1 MLLAIFAASLA
12 FLIFLVWYLV
22 ADDAVTRRRVGLAS
36 ILAIALASALSLF
49 PLSKN
54 IKLGLDL
61 QGGTAFLIQL
71 DGQPSKA
78 AREKAIEV
86 IRKRVDK
93 FGLSEPI
100 IQPVGSNR
108 ISVEIPG
115 LSEQQKDE
123 ARGQL
128 SKVAKLEFRLVNPDS
143 QALLNAYHSG
153 GTTST
158 AESAVNPAAI
168 PIDYEV
174 LPYVTHDETG
184 AEVRTEIVVKRR
196 PEMGGKYVS
205 KAFRGFDPVGRATVI
220 IQFTPDGQQVFGRVT
235 TDNVGKQLAIVLD
248 NEVQSAPVLNGP
260 IFNNA
265 EISGGNMTPTEA
277 EELSSVLENPLET
290 PVKLLEERGV
300 DPSLGADSIRS
311 GTKACIVAIILVMTF
326 MIFYYRLSGV
336 IASVGLVLNL
346 FMLFGMLAQFHFTL
360 TLPGIA
366 GIVLTIG
373 MAVDANVLIYERIR
387 DELAVGKPLK
397 AAVEGGFARAFSAIF
412 DAHVT
417 TIIPAIILMVLG
429 SGPLQGFAITL
440 ILGIVANLFAALVVT
455 KNSFEWL
462 LSFNRLQHLS
472 MLQVMRN
479 PKVDFIRLGR
489 VASVFSVVLLVVGV
503 GTFATHTG
511 KLLGVDFA
519 GGDAVTINY
528 TKPAPP
534 AAPSDV
540 PVPLSDLRTTLDN
553 AGFHASSI
561 QYAKESGKLLLQT
574 RLGEGES
581 AGKALADGY
590 PQAGFSVVGADSV
603 GPIVGNELAWRAV
616 LTLAAGLIG
625 IMIYVAF
632 RYEWSFSLAATIG
645 QVHDVLIAI
654 GVMALLGREF
664 NMTLIGAFLTIL
676 GYSINDKIVISDRI
690 RESWRAGEIKSFY
703 DIVNRGLNL
712 TLARTLMTG
721 GTVILAVLALLLF
734 GGRVISDFAL
744 AMLIG
749 IVAGIFSS
757 HFLTPW
763 LLEWFHGLYEQGK
776 ARARRSAVDLGT
788 PASNGR
794 V

>member
-1 MLLAIFAASLA
+1 MLVAIFAASLA

-22 ADDAVTRRRVGLAS
+22 ADDLVTRRRVGLAS

-71 DGQPSKA
+71 DGQPSAA

-128 SKVAKLEFRLVNPDS
+128 SKVAKLEFRLVNPES
-143 QALLNAYHSG
+143 QSLLNAYH
-153 GTTST
+153 T
-158 AESAVNPAAI
+158 AGADSAVNPSAI

-174 LPYVTHDETG
+174 LPSVSHDENG
-184 AEVRTEIVVKRR
+184 AEIRTEIVVKRR

-205 KAFRGFDPVGRATVI
+205 KAFRGFDPVGRPTVI
-220 IQFTPDGQQVFGRVT
+220 IQFTPEGQQIFGRVT

-311 GTKACIVAIILVMTF
+311 GTKACLVAILLVMTF

-336 IASVGLVLNL
+336 IASVGLILNL

-387 DELAVGKPLK
+387 DELAAGKPLK

-462 LSFNRLQHLS
+462 LSFNRLERLS
-472 MLQVMRN
+472 MLQALRN
-479 PKVDFIRLGR
+479 PRVDFIRLGR
-489 VASVFSVVLLVVGV
+489 VASVFSVVLLIVGV

-519 GGDAVTINY
+519 GGDAVTLSY
-528 TKPAPP
+528 TKPAV
-534 AAPSDV
+534 APSDV
-540 PVPLSDLRTTLDN
+540 PVPIADLRTTLDN

-574 RLGEGES
+574 RLGEGED
-581 AGKALADGY
+581 AGKALATGY
-590 PQAGFSVVGADSV
+590 PQAGFAVVGSDSV
-603 GPIVGNELAWRAV
+603 GPIVGNELAKRAV
-616 LTLAAGLIG
+616 ATLAAGLIG

-749 IVAGIFSS
+749 ILAGIFSS